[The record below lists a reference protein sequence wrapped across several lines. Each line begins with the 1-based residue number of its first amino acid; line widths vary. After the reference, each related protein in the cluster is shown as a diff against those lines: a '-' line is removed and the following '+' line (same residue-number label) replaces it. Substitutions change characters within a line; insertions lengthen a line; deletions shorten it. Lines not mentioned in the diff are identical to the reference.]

1 MPGDPDLFD
10 QVIPEGANVKL
21 CEELFVPLEEAE
33 HKYVD
38 RENGYCELSSLS
50 SLLPSPCS
58 KLILTLS
65 TSSQLPVCGSPVP
78 RPRTRIKALEDWNE

>member
-38 RENGYCELSSLS
+38 RETGYCEWS
-50 SLLPSPCS
+50 
-58 KLILTLS
+58 
-65 TSSQLPVCGSPVP
+65 
-78 RPRTRIKALEDWNE
+78 A

>member
-38 RENGYCELSSLS
+38 RESGYCECPLNLLSSQPVFQTQS
-50 SLLPSPCS
+50 DSEYQFSTTSLWIRS
-58 KLILTLS
+58 
-65 TSSQLPVCGSPVP
+65 
-78 RPRTRIKALEDWNE
+78 IKASDSD